1 MAGITITE
9 ALAEIKTIGKRIE
22 KKREFVQGYLY
33 RQEGLKDPLEK
44 DGGSLEVIK
53 RERQAINDL
62 SMRVIKLRRG
72 IQHANN
78 TVELGIGT
86 NIMTIS
92 DWLTWRR
99 DVMPS
104 ETRFLTALRARLS
117 TMRDQAKRAG
127 ANVLQ
132 GAVAIAASD
141 LKATDVIVNIDE
153 GELAKDIEEMEEI
166 VGALDGQLS
175 LKNATVLIQIDD

>member
-44 DGGSLEVIK
+44 DGGSIETIR

-62 SMRVIKLRRG
+62 ALRIIKLRRG
-72 IQHANN
+72 IQHANDTTEV
-78 TVELGIGT
+78 TVGT
-86 NIMTIS
+86 NVMSIA

-104 ETRFLTALRARLS
+104 EVHFLTALRARLG

-127 ANVLQ
+127 ANVLA
-132 GAVAIAASD
+132 GASAIVQTD
-141 LKATDVIVNIDE
+141 VKATDVIVNIDE

-166 VGALDGQLS
+166 TGTLDGQLS
-175 LKNATVLIQIDD
+175 LKNATILIEID